1 MSGKIKQST
10 IYIAVSIMAVIIIV
24 VALILTNIQ
33 NNQQSNTATT
43 EQQPAGNNDSGDASN
58 TITYQTIDNDSN
70 VEQSEISDLDGIVQ
84 NVPDSEISS
93 INRMFGYTLD
103 LNGINN
109 KINDAVV
116 RDGTYSQSL
125 IDTDRLIYQTTFMI
139 DIPSLQQSYY
149 VKDLYSPLPVEQS
162 GLYDYTVQITCPTN
176 SQLIYQPFD
185 CVDRISYEQTGVKK

>member
-58 TITYQTIDNDSN
+58 TIAYQTIDNDSN

-162 GLYDYTVQITCPTN
+162 GLYDYTVQITCPTS

-185 CVDRISYEQTGVKK
+185 CVDRISYEQTGVRE

>member
-24 VALILTNIQ
+24 VALILANIQ

-162 GLYDYTVQITCPTN
+162 GLYDYTVQITCPTS